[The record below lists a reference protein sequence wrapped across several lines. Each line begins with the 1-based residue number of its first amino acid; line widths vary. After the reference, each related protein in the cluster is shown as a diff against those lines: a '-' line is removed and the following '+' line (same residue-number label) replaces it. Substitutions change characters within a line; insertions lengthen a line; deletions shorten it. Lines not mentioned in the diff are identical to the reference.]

1 MPANPTILILDDEES
16 VLELTA
22 LYLRDRGYAT
32 VTSTS
37 AESAMEHFGAQGSLD
52 LLIADVTLPG
62 ASGVEAGY
70 RLKQHTPA
78 LKLLFMSGYSPEEWS
93 TQDKAFVGLLPADSV
108 RILRKPF
115 SARELLAQ
123 AGELI
128 GTPPPRSA
136 PSRRSG
142 VRGASE
148 ERKHVIAALE
158 RQVGLL
164 EMAHDAIMVRETD
177 GKIRF
182 WNSGAEALY
191 GWPRDQAIGR
201 IASDL
206 LHTVFPVPFERIQA
220 ALLETR
226 HWEGELIHKV
236 RDGRAVTVS
245 SRWAMRDAH
254 DGKMEILEINRDVT
268 QQKQVE
274 EEWHNTNREL
284 ELRIA
289 QSARAEAM
297 FRGLLESAPDA
308 MVIVNEQGRIAL
320 VNAQTEKQFGYSRD
334 ELIGKSIDVLV
345 PERFRRRHPEYRA
358 AYTRQPH
365 VRPMGQGLDLYGL
378 RKDGEE
384 FPVEISLSPIS
395 TNDGMLFCSSI
406 RDSSERKRF
415 ETMLRE
421 KNTQLE
427 RADKAKDMFLASM
440 SHELRSPLHTIIGFA
455 DLMKEQLKGPL
466 NDDQARYV
474 HHILSDSR
482 HLLALINDILDL
494 SKIEAGC
501 LQLQLQTFELAG
513 SIEEVVSS
521 VSQQLQGKAIR
532 LETRCAAILALD
544 ADPLR
549 FKQVLY
555 NLLSNAI
562 KFTPDGGLISIAAAR
577 AGDFIEVSVRDTG
590 LGIAEEDHESVF
602 DRFQQ
607 VGVTSRGVRE
617 GTGLGLPITR
627 ALVEHH
633 GGTIRLESEPGHGA
647 CFTFTLPAARNHSA
661 TEPRS
666 SATLVS
672 APL

>member
-32 VTSTS
+32 LTATS
-37 AESAMEHFGAQGSLD
+37 AESAMERFGAQEPLD

-70 RLKQHTPA
+70 RLKQCTPA

-93 TQDKAFVGLLPADSV
+93 AQDKAFVGLLPADSV

-123 AGELI
+123 VGELI
-128 GTPPPRSA
+128 GTPPSRSA
-136 PSRRSG
+136 HLRRSG
-142 VRGASE
+142 IPEEAD

-164 EMAHDAIMVRETD
+164 EMAHDAIMVRDMD
-177 GKIRF
+177 GRIRF

-191 GWPRDQAIGR
+191 GWSRDQAMGR
-201 IASDL
+201 FTSEL
-206 LHTVFPVPFERIQA
+206 LHTVFPVPFESIQKE
-220 ALLETR
+220 LLETR
-226 HWEGELIHKV
+226 RWEGELIHKV
-236 RDGRAVTVS
+236 RDGRTVTVS

-268 QQKQVE
+268 RQKQVE
-274 EEWHNTNREL
+274 EEWLNTNHEL

-308 MVIVNEQGRIAL
+308 MIIVNEHGRIAL
-320 VNAQTEKQFGYSRD
+320 VNAQAEKQFGYSRD
-334 ELIGKSIDVLV
+334 ELVGKTIEMLV

-358 AYTRQPH
+358 DYTAQPH

-378 RKDGEE
+378 RKGGEE
-384 FPVEISLSPIS
+384 FPVEISLSPIQ
-395 TNDGMLFCSSI
+395 TNEGMLFCSSI

-421 KNTQLE
+421 KNAELE
-427 RADKAKDMFLASM
+427 QADKTKDMFLASM

-455 DLMKEQLKGPL
+455 DLLKEELKGPL
-466 NDDQARYV
+466 NEDQARYV
-474 HHILSDSR
+474 QHILSDSQ

-494 SKIEAGC
+494 SKIEAGR
-501 LQLQLQTFELAG
+501 LQLQLQTFELKAAVA
-513 SIEEVVSS
+513 EVVYS
-521 VSQQLQGKAIR
+521 VSPQLQAKSIH
-532 LETRCAAILALD
+532 LETTCADTLALD

-562 KFTPDGGLISIAAAR
+562 KFTPDGGHIGITAVRVA
-577 AGDFIEVSVRDTG
+577 DFVEVSVSDTG
-590 LGIAEEDHESVF
+590 VGIAKEDHESVF
-602 DRFQQ
+602 DKFQQ
-607 VGVTSRGVRE
+607 VGVTSKGVRE

-633 GGTIRLESEPGHGA
+633 GGTVRLESEPGHGA
-647 CFTFTLPAARNHSA
+647 CFTFTFPTGRNQSA
-661 TEPRS
+661 SGAQT
-666 SATLVS
+666 
-672 APL
+672 